1 MLINDE
7 EERGAMKRRA
17 DLAAMI
23 EPLRRA
29 LLEAEN
35 EILRDHDT
43 TMWAYAVLLG
53 LGTKP
58 VRTQAALA
66 DAIGAD
72 RTRIIAILD
81 DLQDRGLITREP
93 DPADRR
99 ARLVAL
105 TNTGKQLRDSVQG
118 SIQRREER
126 LLTTLK
132 TSDRIGFLNALQQL
146 SAAPVRDLLS
156 GEAEAAS
163 ARH

>member
-1 MLINDE
+1 
-7 EERGAMKRRA
+7 MKRRA

-29 LLEAEN
+29 LLETEN
-35 EILRDHDT
+35 EILTDHDT

-53 LGTKP
+53 LGSKP

-66 DAIGAD
+66 DSIGAD

-105 TNTGKQLRDSVQG
+105 TSTGKQLRDSIQG
-118 SIQRREER
+118 SIQRREQR
-126 LLTTLK
+126 LLATLK
-132 TSDRIGFLNALQQL
+132 PSDRAGFLNALQQL
-146 SAAPVRDLLS
+146 STAPARELLAGEAGAAPVPQ
-156 GEAEAAS
+156 
-163 ARH
+163 

>member
-1 MLINDE
+1 
-7 EERGAMKRRA
+7 MKRRA

-29 LLEAEN
+29 LLDAEG
-35 EILRDHDT
+35 EILADHDT
-43 TMWAYAVLLG
+43 KMWAYAVLLG
-53 LGTKP
+53 LGMKP

-105 TNTGKQLRDSVQG
+105 TSSGMQLRDSIQDA
-118 SIQRREER
+118 IQRREDR
-126 LLTTLK
+126 LLATLK
-132 TSDRIGFLNALQQL
+132 ASDRTGFLNALRQL
-146 SAAPVRDLLS
+146 SAAPVRELLA
-156 GEAEAAS
+156 GETDPGS
-163 ARH
+163 RS